1 MELDDLAMLGDYV
14 WRVLERMATIE
25 QETAAEVPLSALDI
39 TRAMGERDDRW
50 TFWQLKRAE
59 REGVVQRSRPGYTA
73 WLWILTPDGRRM
85 VAERL
90 ALRNG
95 TPTPNPARDEA

>member
-1 MELDDLAMLGDYV
+1 MELDDLITMSDYV

-39 TRAMGERDDRW
+39 TRAMSERDDRW
-50 TFWQLKRAE
+50 TFSMLKTAE
-59 REGVVQRSRPGYTA
+59 IKGLVQRHRPGFTA
-73 WLWILTPDGRRM
+73 WLWVLTPDGRRM

-90 ALRNG
+90 ARRDG
-95 TPTPNPARDEA
+95 TPTPNPAHVEA